1 MTTNVTPRYCEFE
14 TRVGTTKGRR
24 CSKIV
29 RLEARMDTA
38 RGREDVEIPW
48 VSSLHDLLV
57 IFSVEWKDT
66 LPSRERGGET
76 KGQEES
82 VWVKGT
88 F

>member
-1 MTTNVTPRYCEFE
+1 
-14 TRVGTTKGRR
+14 
-24 CSKIV
+24 
-29 RLEARMDTA
+29 MDTA